1 MKRENAI
8 QEINK
13 VEIFSLLMLLNTE
26 LIRFDNK
33 WDSDEYFE
41 RYNRV
46 DEKYL

>member
-1 MKRENAI
+1 MKREDVI

-26 LIRFDNK
+26 LVRFDNN

-46 DEKYL
+46 DEKYI